1 MFDEHTATR
10 STTNIVDASRAL
22 LEVEHFVIF
31 YQGAV
36 ILMENRLTRYE
47 LELMDVLWDLGE
59 GTVQQVCDQLER
71 PLAYTT
77 VMTTLSL
84 LHCKKGV
91 LDRNKLGRAFVYRPS
106 ISRDEISRS
115 MISDLKELLFGNRLP
130 SLVINLLSEEKM
142 SKSDVAALRAAV
154 EQLEAKS

>member
-1 MFDEHTATR
+1 MEH
-10 STTNIVDASRAL
+10 
-22 LEVEHFVIF
+22 
-31 YQGAV
+31 
-36 ILMENRLTRYE
+36 RLTRYE

-59 GTVQQVCDQLER
+59 GTVQQVCDKLER
-71 PLAYTT
+71 PLAY
-77 VMTTLSL
+77 TTLSL

-91 LDRNKLGRAFVYRPS
+91 LNRNKIGRAFVYSPS

-115 MISDLKELLFGNRLP
+115 MIGDLKELLFGNRLP